1 MTNASVKEWRMQ
13 NSPEQLF
20 CLMMKFYSTVRVGI
34 NDVPVPT
41 YRTIMKKEHAMGFHS
56 LDPLTDAFGMQK

>member
-1 MTNASVKEWRMQ
+1 
-13 NSPEQLF
+13 
-20 CLMMKFYSTVRVGI
+20 MMKFYSTVRVGI

-56 LDPLTDAFGMQK
+56 LDPLTDAFGMQKWFIVVSQVSHETH